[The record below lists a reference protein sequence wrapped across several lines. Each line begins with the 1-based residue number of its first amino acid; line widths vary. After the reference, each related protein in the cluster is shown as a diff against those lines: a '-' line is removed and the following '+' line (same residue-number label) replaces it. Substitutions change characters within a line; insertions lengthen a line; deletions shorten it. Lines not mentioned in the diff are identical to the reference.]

1 MKRLLTVLITLVMT
15 LSITACGA
23 SANGMKQAADMA
35 ATESYSTPMGAPMAA
50 EEAEMGWD
58 GGEYKMAGGGLAQTA
73 AQTTAQQ
80 NGVKKIYRATLELQ
94 TLEFEKANEDIDRL
108 INEVGGWVEQKDVST
123 YSSSY
128 RGAYYTV
135 RVPAAKFESFCAG
148 VGELCHV
155 TYSTSSAEDISESYY
170 DTKARLETAQIKL
183 ERLQALLKDADNMAD
198 IITIE
203 SAISET
209 EYQIDYLSGTLR
221 SYDSLVDYATVCLN
235 LNEVYRLSNTEDAP
249 KTFGEKLSNAFS
261 EGVEDA
267 GELLEDI
274 AIWFAYN
281 WLALL
286 IWIALLLALVLIVR
300 GAWRGVKR
308 ARANRKAK
316 KTALPAETTAQTE
329 TENSGTTKNNT
340 AEEQ

>member
-1 MKRLLTVLITLVMT
+1 MKKYLTILLALVMT

-23 SANGMKQAADMA
+23 SANGMKQAADVA
-35 ATESYSTPMGAPMAA
+35 TTESYSMPQEAPMPF

-58 GGEYKMAGGGLAQTA
+58 NGDYKMSGTGQ

-80 NGVKKIYRATLELQ
+80 NGAKKIYRATLELQ

-108 INEVGGWVEQKDVST
+108 IEEVGGWVEQKDVST

-128 RGAYYTV
+128 RSAYYTV

-183 ERLQALLKDADNMAD
+183 ARLQELLKDADNMAD

-203 SAISET
+203 SAISDT
-209 EYQIDYLSGTLR
+209 EYQIDALSGTLR
-221 SYDSLVDYATVCLN
+221 SYDSLVDYATVCFN

-249 KTFGEKLSNAFS
+249 KSFGEKLSNAFS
-261 EGVEDA
+261 EGIEDA

-274 AIWFAYN
+274 AIWLAYN
-281 WLALL
+281 WLLVIIWLAVILGLFFGIRALYRSAGQVK
-286 IWIALLLALVLIVR
+286 IGKKDKKKQIAEE
-300 GAWRGVKR
+300 VK
-308 ARANRKAK
+308 
-316 KTALPAETTAQTE
+316 PETDAMQTE
-329 TENSGTTKNNT
+329 NTEK
-340 AEEQ
+340 

>member
-1 MKRLLTVLITLVMT
+1 MKRLLTVLFAFVMT

-23 SANGMKQAADMA
+23 SANGMKRAADMA
-35 ATESYSTPMGAPMAA
+35 MTESYSMPQEAPMAA
-50 EEAEMGWD
+50 EEAEMSWD
-58 GGEYKMAGGGLAQTA
+58 GGDYKMSGAGQ

-80 NGVKKIYRATLELQ
+80 NEAKKIYRATLELQ
-94 TLEFEKANEDIDRL
+94 TLEFEKANEDIGRL
-108 INEVGGWVEQKDVST
+108 IDEVGGWVEQRDVST

-128 RGAYYTV
+128 RSAYYTV

-155 TYSTSSAEDISESYY
+155 TYSTSSADDISESYY

-183 ERLQALLKDADNMAD
+183 ERLQTLLKDADNMAD

-203 SAISET
+203 SAISDT
-209 EYQIDYLSGTLR
+209 EYQIDALSGTLR

-281 WLALL
+281 WLAVI
-286 IWIALLLALVLIVR
+286 IWLALLLVIFLVVR

-329 TENSGTTKNNT
+329 TENSDTTKNNT

>member
-1 MKRLLTVLITLVMT
+1 MKKYLTVLLALVMV
-15 LSITACGA
+15 LGMTACGA
-23 SANGMKQAADMA
+23 SVNGVKYESADMA
-35 ATESYSTPMGAPMAA
+35 ATESYSMPAEAPMAF
-50 EEAEMGWD
+50 EEAEMSWD
-58 GGEYKMAGGGLAQTA
+58 GGEYKMSGSGLAQTD

-80 NGVKKIYRATLELQ
+80 NGAKKIYRATLELQ

-108 INEVGGWVEQKDVST
+108 INETGGWVEQKDVST

-128 RGAYYTV
+128 RSAYYTV

-183 ERLQALLKDADNMAD
+183 ERLQTLLKDADNMAD

-203 SAISET
+203 SAISDT

-249 KTFGEKLSNAFS
+249 KSFGEKLSNAFS
-261 EGVEDA
+261 EGIEDA

-281 WLALL
+281 WLALI
-286 IWIALLLALVLIVR
+286 IWIVLIAAGVLIVR
-300 GAWRGVKR
+300 GAWRGVKH

-316 KTALPAETTAQTE
+316 KTALPAEQNTAE
-329 TENSGTTKNNT
+329 NNT
-340 AEEQ
+340 AEEK

>member
-1 MKRLLTVLITLVMT
+1 MKRLLTVLFAIVMT

-23 SANGMKQAADMA
+23 SANGMKQASDTA
-35 ATESYSTPMGAPMAA
+35 AESYSMPMEAPMAA

-58 GGEYKMAGGGLAQTA
+58 GGEYKMAGGGLAQT
-73 AQTTAQQ
+73 TAQQ
-80 NGVKKIYRATLELQ
+80 NGAKKIYRATLELQ

-108 INEVGGWVEQKDVST
+108 ISEAGGWVEQKDVST
-123 YSSSY
+123 YSSNY
-128 RGAYYTV
+128 RSAYYTV

-148 VGELCHV
+148 VGKLCHV

-170 DTKARLETAQIKL
+170 DTKTRLDTAQIKL
-183 ERLQALLKDADNMAD
+183 ARLQELLKDADNMAD

-203 SAISET
+203 SAISDT
-209 EYQIDYLSGTLR
+209 EYQIDCLSGTLR

-261 EGVEDA
+261 EGIKDA
-267 GELLEDI
+267 GELLEGI

-281 WLALL
+281 WLAVIIWVLL
-286 IWIALLLALVLIVR
+286 IAAVVLIVC

-316 KTALPAETTAQTE
+316 KAALPEEQ
-329 TENSGTTKNNT
+329 ST
-340 AEEQ
+340 AENNVTEEQ

>member
-1 MKRLLTVLITLVMT
+1 MKMKRLLTVLITLVMT

-23 SANGMKQAADMA
+23 SANGMKSESADMA
-35 ATESYSTPMGAPMAA
+35 TTESYSPPMEAPMAA

-58 GGEYKMAGGGLAQTA
+58 NGAYAVTTAAGQ

-80 NGVKKIYRATLELQ
+80 NGAKKIYRATLELQ

-128 RGAYYTV
+128 RSAYYTV
-135 RVPAAKFESFCAG
+135 RVPASKFESFCAG

-183 ERLQALLKDADNMAD
+183 ARLQELLKDADNMAD

-203 SAISET
+203 SAISDT

-249 KTFGEKLSNAFS
+249 KSFGEKLSNAFS
-261 EGVEDA
+261 EGVKDA
-267 GELLEDI
+267 GELLEGI
-274 AIWFAYN
+274 AIWMAYN
-281 WLALL
+281 WLAVI
-286 IWIALLLALVLIVR
+286 IWLALIAAVVLIVR
-300 GAWRGVKR
+300 GAWHGVKR
-308 ARANRKAK
+308 ARANKKAK
-316 KTALPAETTAQTE
+316 KTALSTEQGAAE
-329 TENSGTTKNNT
+329 NNA
-340 AEEQ
+340 AEEK

>member
-1 MKRLLTVLITLVMT
+1 MKKLLTILLALVTVLGM
-15 LSITACGA
+15 TACGA
-23 SANGMKQAADMA
+23 SVGGMKNESADMA
-35 ATESYSTPMGAPMAA
+35 TTEVYSTPMEAPMAA
-50 EEAEMGWD
+50 EEAEMGW
-58 GGEYKMAGGGLAQTA
+58 GGAYAVTTAQGQ
-73 AQTTAQQ
+73 AQATAQQ
-80 NGVKKIYRATLELQ
+80 NGAKKIYRATLELQ
-94 TLEFEKANEDIDRL
+94 TLEFEKANEDIGRL
-108 INEVGGWVEQKDVST
+108 IDEAGGWVEQKDVST

-128 RGAYYTV
+128 RSAYYTV

-203 SAISET
+203 SAISDT

-261 EGVEDA
+261 EGIKDA

-281 WLALL
+281 WLLVIIWLGIILLVVLL
-286 IWIALLLALVLIVR
+286 IRRLRR
-300 GAWRGVKR
+300 GIRLPKPG
-308 ARANRKAK
+308 RKK
-316 KTALPAETTAQTE
+316 KNVSAQTE
-329 TENSGTTKNNT
+329 ETPKGDNL
-340 AEEQ
+340 Q

>member
-1 MKRLLTVLITLVMT
+1 MKQLLTVFIALVMT
-15 LSITACGA
+15 LGITACGA
-23 SANGMKQAADMA
+23 SAGGMKNESADMA
-35 ATESYSTPMGAPMAA
+35 VTEASYGGYQASPQEAPMEA

-58 GGEYKMAGGGLAQTA
+58 GGAYKMAGGGLAQSA

-108 INEVGGWVEQKDVST
+108 IEEVGGWVEQKDVST
-123 YSSSY
+123 YSASY
-128 RGAYYTV
+128 RSAYYTV

-155 TYSTSSAEDISESYY
+155 TYFTSSAEDISESYY

-183 ERLQALLKDADNMAD
+183 ERLQTLLKDADNMAD

-203 SAISET
+203 SAISDT

-261 EGVEDA
+261 EGIKDA
-267 GELLEDI
+267 GELLENI
-274 AIWFAYN
+274 AIWFAFN
-281 WLALL
+281 WLMVIIWLAFALL
-286 IWIALLLALVLIVR
+286 VVLLLRRLRR
-300 GAWRGVKR
+300 GIRLPKLG
-308 ARANRKAK
+308 RKK
-316 KTALPAETTAQTE
+316 KNAPAPTDETPNGGNLQ
-329 TENSGTTKNNT
+329 
-340 AEEQ
+340 